1 MSLVEIILLAI
12 SLSLDCCAVA
22 LASTAA
28 GHLADRRSA
37 IRLSFHFGL
46 FQFLMPVIGWGAGSR
61 AQPYIESYD
70 HWIAF
75 GLLAFVGIRMIRAA
89 RDPELGQSCD
99 PSRGWTLVS
108 LSTATSI
115 DALAV
120 GLGLAALR
128 IQVWYPAAIIGLV
141 ATLSSGLAIAGGARL
156 GPLFG
161 RRAQLAGG
169 ILLLGIGL
177 RIVISHM
184 L

>member
-1 MSLVEIILLAI
+1 MSLVEITLLAI

-28 GHLADRRSA
+28 GHLSDLRSA
-37 IRLSFHFGL
+37 FRLSFHFGI
-46 FQFLMPVIGWGAGSR
+46 FQFLMPIVGWAAGSR
-61 AQPYIESYD
+61 IQPYIASYD

-75 GLLAFVGIRMIRAA
+75 GLLAFVGVRMIRAA
-89 RDPELGQSCD
+89 EDPALAQLSD
-99 PSRGWTLVS
+99 PSRGWMLVS

-128 IQVWYPAAIIGLV
+128 ISVWYPSAIIGLV
-141 ATLSSGLAIAGGARL
+141 AMLSSSLAIAGGAKL
-156 GPLFG
+156 GKLFG

-169 ILLLGIGL
+169 IILLCIGL
-177 RIVISHM
+177 KIVLSHGS
-184 L
+184 